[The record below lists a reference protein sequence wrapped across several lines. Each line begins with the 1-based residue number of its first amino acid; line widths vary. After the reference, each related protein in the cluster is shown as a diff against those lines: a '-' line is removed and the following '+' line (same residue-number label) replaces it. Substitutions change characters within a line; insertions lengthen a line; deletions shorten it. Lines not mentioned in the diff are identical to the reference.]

1 MKNSTHDY
9 AVIALTGP
17 NVSKIADDIG
27 AGALNQLKFFEACH
41 ARIFDNEIYGARLS
55 YVGEPGWEITC
66 KSNMVS
72 ALYSILKDAGAKPAG
87 LFAQTAMRI
96 EKRFLAYGH
105 ELDTDINPLEAGL
118 EFAIDWNKEF
128 IGRDALIRARDNGAQ
143 NRIMSIKFNDRDAI
157 PLGNEPVYLNN
168 DIVGKTTSASF
179 GYRVGT
185 SVALAD
191 ISRIEARTSGTV
203 VEVDIAGDRYEG
215 TISTTAVFDPSGTRM
230 RI

>member
-1 MKNSTHDY
+1 
-9 AVIALTGP
+9 
-17 NVSKIADDIG
+17 
-27 AGALNQLKFFEACH
+27 
-41 ARIFDNEIYGARLS
+41 
-55 YVGEPGWEITC
+55 
-66 KSNMVS
+66 
-72 ALYSILKDAGAKPAG
+72 
-87 LFAQTAMRI
+87 
-96 EKRFLAYGH
+96 
-105 ELDTDINPLEAGL
+105 
-118 EFAIDWNKEF
+118 
-128 IGRDALIRARDNGAQ
+128 
-143 NRIMSIKFNDRDAI
+143 MSIKFNDRDAI

-191 ISRIEARTSGTV
+191 ISRIEARTSGTI